1 MDNSNMEV
9 IIYFLI
15 YIIRTILARIAQ
27 WTKVSKQ
34 NESELKQK
42 IDSQNDLI
50 KHLQSENRILNVKAD
65 KFKLA
70 VDNLLQRSERQ
81 VAEIKDLEATV
92 EYIQMDNEKNLIQ
105 MDQLKEQN
113 NRKGRDLFRMKI
125 KLDMLKLQ
133 LQSDWI
139 I

>member
-92 EYIQMDNEKNLIQ
+92 EYIRMDNEKNLIQ

-113 NRKGRDLFRMKI
+113 NRKERALFRMKI

>member
-92 EYIQMDNEKNLIQ
+92 EYIRMDNEKNLIQ

-113 NRKGRDLFRMKI
+113 NRKERALFRMKI

-133 LQSDWI
+133 LQSD
-139 I
+139 